1 MIEFNNKRYEQ
12 KRKFYS
18 WKLSINNHMRLQ
30 THFSRKRSLKRNDVV
45 LYSFPR
51 IFARRTTNRPLIPC
65 FWRHSVHYRHCI
77 ILREMRRRVT
87 LDRRSQTVNIP

>member
-12 KRKFYS
+12 KCKFYS

-45 LYSFPR
+45 LYSLF
-51 IFARRTTNRPLIPC
+51 FSTYLCTQNHQSTAYTMFL
-65 FWRHSVHYRHCI
+65 
-77 ILREMRRRVT
+77 ET
-87 LDRRSQTVNIP
+87 LYTL